1 MNNPNAVRRFE
12 VEPVDGKKNMTIA
25 EYDKEKGGG
34 FKYEV
39 KKEEFGY
46 MVYFPAGHSIRV
58 RDMAELRRLG
68 YDKQP
73 GLVDL
78 ESGEVLQEDMDMSPK
93 AIVNRKTRQRQEPLT
108 DVEE

>member
-1 MNNPNAVRRFE
+1 MSNAQVVRRFE
-12 VEPVDGKKNMTIA
+12 AEAVDGKKNVVVA

-39 KKEEFGY
+39 KQEDFGY

-58 RDMAELRRLG
+58 RDLAELKRLG
-68 YDKQP
+68 FDRQP

-78 ESGEVLQEDMDMSPK
+78 ESGDTIQEDMDMSPK